1 MRKQSVEAIVR
12 ALNAADVRFLIAG
25 GLAVVAHGYLRF
37 TADMDLVLDFDDDNV
52 RRAVAALSALGYQ
65 PRAPVPI
72 EEFADASRRAAW
84 VREKGLTVFSLHS
97 SQHPATEVDL
107 FVEPPFPDFSAAYRS
122 ALRLELGP
130 DVVATFVSFDDLIAM
145 KQNAGRAQDLEDVDR
160 LRTIPEQRKP

>member
-1 MRKQSVEAIVR
+1 MRKQSVEVVVR

-52 RRAVAALSALGYQ
+52 RRAVTALAALGYR

-72 EEFADASRRAAW
+72 DEFADASRRAAW

-97 SQHPATEVDL
+97 PQHPVTEVDL
-107 FVEPPFPDFSAAYRS
+107 FVETPFPDFGAAYRS
-122 ALRLELGP
+122 ALRLELAP
-130 DVVATFVSFDDLIAM
+130 NVVATFVSFEDLIAL

-160 LRTIPEQRKP
+160 LRTISEQRKP